1 MCSCSGASWPAG
13 GRTRRPDLNLD
24 RYLARDSIV
33 HRLDA
38 RLKFL
43 LTVGFILAIS
53 LLPIGSFLALAI
65 AWLFLVALSTAARL
79 GPLRLARSAFFALP
93 FVLAALPLVFTRPG
107 DPLGTIVIGPLA
119 LTISGQ
125 GLREFATIALKSWL
139 SVQAALLLSFT
150 TPFPDLVEAL
160 RRLRVPRL
168 LVAIIGFMY
177 RYLAVL
183 TGEAG
188 RLNRARQSRSA
199 VVEGRGGGS
208 VLWRAKVVGGMVG
221 SLFLR
226 SYERSE
232 RVYAAMQA
240 RGFDGEFRSMG
251 GRALTAT
258 DWTAFVVV
266 ATAIVALAVAG
277 QLLLPRS

>member
-1 MCSCSGASWPAG
+1 M
-13 GRTRRPDLNLD
+13 
-24 RYLARDSIV
+24 
-33 HRLDA
+33 
-38 RLKFL
+38 
-43 LTVGFILAIS
+43 
-53 LLPIGSFLALAI
+53 
-65 AWLFLVALSTAARL
+65 ALSTAARL

-93 FVLAALPLVFTRPG
+93 FVLAALPLVFTRSG
-107 DPLGTIVIGPLA
+107 DPLGTIAIGPLA

-125 GLREFATIALKSWL
+125 GLREFTTIALKSWV

-150 TPFPDLVEAL
+150 TPFPELVEAL

-183 TGEAG
+183 SGEAG

-199 VVEGRGGGS
+199 VVEGQGGGS
-208 VLWRAKVVGGMVG
+208 IRWRAGVVGGMVG

-232 RVYAAMQA
+232 RIYAAMQA
-240 RGFDGEFRSMG
+240 RGFDGELRSMG

-258 DWTAFVVV
+258 DWAAFGIVAVALVAFV
-266 ATAIVALAVAG
+266 VAG
-277 QLLLPRS
+277 QLILPRP

>member
-1 MCSCSGASWPAG
+1 
-13 GRTRRPDLNLD
+13 
-24 RYLARDSIV
+24 
-33 HRLDA
+33 
-38 RLKFL
+38 
-43 LTVGFILAIS
+43 
-53 LLPIGSFLALAI
+53 LALA
-65 AWLFLVALSTAARL
+65 ALSTLARL
-79 GPLRLARSAFFALP
+79 GPLRLTRSAFFALP

-107 DPLGTIVIGPLA
+107 DPLATITLGPLV
-119 LTISGQ
+119 LTVSGQ
-125 GLREFATIALKSWL
+125 GLREFATIALKSWV

-183 TGEAG
+183 GAEAS
-188 RLNRARQSRSA
+188 RLNRARLSRSA
-199 VVEGRGGGS
+199 IVAGRGGGS
-208 VLWRAKVVGGMVG
+208 LRWRAGVVGGMVG

-240 RGFDGEFRSMG
+240 RGFDGEFRTLR
-251 GRALTAT
+251 GRALTAA
-258 DWTAFVVV
+258 DWVAFAVV
-266 ATAIVALAVAG
+266 AAAIVAFFVAG
-277 QLLLPRS
+277 QLVFPRP

>member
-1 MCSCSGASWPAG
+1 
-13 GRTRRPDLNLD
+13 
-24 RYLARDSIV
+24 
-33 HRLDA
+33 
-38 RLKFL
+38 LKFV
-43 LTVGFILAIS
+43 LTVGFILSIS
-53 LLPIGSFLALAI
+53 LLPIGSFVALGI
-65 AWLFLVALSTAARL
+65 AWLGLAALSTLARL
-79 GPLRLARSAFFALP
+79 GPLRLAKSSFFALP

-107 DPLGTIVIGPLA
+107 DPLATIEMGPIV

-125 GLREFATIALKSWL
+125 GLREFATIALKSWV

-160 RRLRVPRL
+160 RSLHVPRL

-177 RYLAVL
+177 RYIAVL
-183 TGEAG
+183 TGEAS

-199 VVEGRGGGS
+199 VVEGRGGGGIR
-208 VLWRAKVVGGMVG
+208 WRATVVGGMVG

-251 GRALTAT
+251 SRALTAT
-258 DWTAFVVV
+258 DWTAFAIV
-266 ATAIVALAVAG
+266 ATAIVAFVIAG
-277 QLLLPRS
+277 QVLLPRP